1 MKTQLCEGAMKM
13 KKGDIVVFIIGNDK
27 AKYEV
32 VSDEYM
38 FLGKKVVDLQS
49 YTEGVPVEYLKKA

>member
-1 MKTQLCEGAMKM
+1 M

-49 YTEGVPVEYLKKA
+49 YTEGVPVEYLKKI